1 MTFKESYEYII
12 KILESYI
19 EQNLNDDSLISL
31 LSDIDCDVWN
41 DDEPNDP
48 ATIDDL
54 RKQLGKYK
62 KNEKELYS
70 ENEILLG
77 LRDFLILY
85 KEKYGYNLDNCIN
98 FISHK

>member
-1 MTFKESYEYII
+1 MTFNEAYGYII

-19 EQNLNDDSLISL
+19 EQNINDDSLISI

-41 DDEPNDP
+41 DKEPNDP
-48 ATIDDL
+48 ATFDDL
-54 RKQLGKYK
+54 RTQLEKY
-62 KNEKELYS
+62 KNEKDLYS

-85 KEKYGYNLDNCIN
+85 KENYGYNLDNCIN
-98 FISHK
+98 YISRK

>member
-1 MTFKESYEYII
+1 MTFKEAYEYII

-62 KNEKELYS
+62 ENEKELYS